1 MKLLLDFCLVLRD
14 SVFVLSMR
22 CSLIFFFLDLA
33 KWNIL
38 VHWIMNCLV
47 RC

>member
-22 CSLIFFFLDLA
+22 CSLIFFFSRLGKVEYSSSLDNELFG
-33 KWNIL
+33 
-38 VHWIMNCLV
+38 
-47 RC
+47 